1 MPQTATL
8 EEAMSHMFRK
18 TGMAVLLGA
27 SLMMAGS
34 VATQAQ
40 TPADRHYRCER
51 RIRRA
56 EANLDRAIARHGA
69 NSRQAARRRR
79 ELEEVRAHCQGL

>member
-1 MPQTATL
+1 
-8 EEAMSHMFRK
+8 MSHMIRR
-18 TGMAVLLGA
+18 TGMAVMLGA
-27 SLMMAGS
+27 SLLLGGV

-40 TPADRHYRCER
+40 PDRHDRCER

-69 NSRQAARRRR
+69 NSRQAERRRR
-79 ELEEVRAHCQGL
+79 ELAEVRAQCQGI